1 MKECERIIATIEH
14 FYGYME
20 IECFDRLGLC
30 SVEYKEDLECRREE
44 IEEFCNS
51 ID

>member
-1 MKECERIIATIEH
+1 
-14 FYGYME
+14 
-20 IECFDRLGLC
+20 
-30 SVEYKEDLECRREE
+30 VEYKEDLECRREE